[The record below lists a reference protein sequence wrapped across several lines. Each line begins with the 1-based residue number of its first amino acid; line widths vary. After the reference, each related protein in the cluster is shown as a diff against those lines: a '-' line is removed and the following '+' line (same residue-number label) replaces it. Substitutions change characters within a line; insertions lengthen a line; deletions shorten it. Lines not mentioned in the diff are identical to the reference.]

1 MTAFKFD
8 HMHLYTTDAEA
19 TAAWYQKMFG
29 AEVIR
34 TPVDGK
40 TRIDMKVGGAD
51 IFLLPVKEAATGKNS
66 LDHFGFI
73 VADVDAAIEELRAKG
88 AKVTMEP
95 NTIRP
100 GTRISFVESPE
111 GVRIEVLQRG

>member
-1 MTAFKFD
+1 MSAYKFD
-8 HMHLYTTDAEA
+8 HIHLYTTDAEA
-19 TAAWYQKMFG
+19 TAAWYEKMFG
-29 AEVIR
+29 AVVRR

-40 TRIDMKVGGAD
+40 TRIDMNVGGAE
-51 IFLLPVKEAATGKNS
+51 IFLLPVKQAAMGQNS
-66 LDHFGFI
+66 LDHFGFL
-73 VADVDAAIEELRAKG
+73 VDNVDAAIEELRAKG